1 MTQVASK
8 LLTTEEFRAWYPSDG
23 KRYELIRGE
32 IREVRPNGPH
42 EDIAGFITIEVG
54 IEIKTRKYRYTTPRT
69 CAVEPAITTGDSDSY
84 APDIVV
90 LDIEK
95 LEDEPLWKSQS
106 TIRRGESVVLVVE
119 VVSNNWQDDYL
130 TKLRDYEMM
139 GIPEYWVADY
149 AAKGAI
155 RYIGSPKQPTITVYR
170 LIEGEYQFQ
179 QFREGDLI
187 QSEAFPDLVLSV
199 SAILAAGRI

>member
-1 MTQVASK
+1 MTQAASK
-8 LLTTEEFRAWYPSDG
+8 LLTTEQFRAWYPSDG
-23 KRYELIRGE
+23 KRYELLRGE

-42 EDIAGFITIEVG
+42 EDIAGFISIEVG
-54 IEIKTRKYRYTTPRT
+54 IEIKSRKYRYTIPRT

-84 APDIVV
+84 CPDIVI
-90 LDIEK
+90 LDSER

-106 TIRRGESVVLVVE
+106 TVRRGESVVLVVE
-119 VVSNNWQDDYL
+119 VVSSNWQDDYL

-139 GIPEYWVADY
+139 GIPEYWVVDY
-149 AAKGAI
+149 AALGAI

-170 LIEGEYQFQ
+170 LVEGEYQFQ

-187 QSEAFPDLVLSV
+187 QSEAFPHLQLSV
-199 SAILAAGRI
+199 SAILAAGRV